1 MDKVILLSQ
10 LKSFTEEAVGDLL
23 MPVRTQKADGKQDG
37 AAEDMRSANVYLMRI
52 PDSGAAYK
60 KAPYILHQAIT
71 GRDYQSEREL
81 PAASAVVR
89 SVFCVYC
96 SDEEEGAMMLLNLM
110 ERLRIALLRKVV
122 IGDQFE
128 LDLGAG
134 IDTLVYPD
142 DTAPYFLGEMATTW
156 HMPAVRRE
164 VRKWLE

>member
-1 MDKVILLSQ
+1 MDKVILLEE

-37 AAEDMRSANVYLMRI
+37 AAEDMRAARVYLMRI

-71 GRDYQSEREL
+71 GRDAQPGGDYPQ
-81 PAASAVVR
+81 ASAVVR

-110 ERLRIALLRKVV
+110 ERLRVALLRAV
-122 IGDQFE
+122 IVGGQFE

-134 IDTLVYPD
+134 VDMLVYPD
-142 DTAPYFLGEMATTW
+142 DTAPYYIGEMATTW
-156 HMPAVRRE
+156 RMPAVKRE
-164 VRKWLE
+164 VRQWL